1 MSINVN
7 RSVADPFYRYK
18 MPKLSAKVEGKGNG
32 IKTVITNMS
41 DIAKALERPPMYPT
55 KYFGCELGAQTNFD
69 AKNER
74 YIVNGEHDANKLQDI
89 LDGFIKKFV
98 LCKSCENPETQF
110 FVRKNCIKSKCK
122 ACGCQFDIDLKHKLS
137 TFIMKNPPKIDVD
150 FSKAEEKNGKK
161 TSGADAAAANDLIH
175 NSDKGSSNDDD
186 DDDWEPEPVEPNGML
201 SAGMGKLVLDKD
213 LEKSEEQRLDMLHN
227 FFLKAKEEGRISDAK
242 GQIGLRD
249 EAERLELEQKASLL
263 LVNILFDAKI
273 ISEKQI
279 TKYRNLLLRFVV
291 DDKKA
296 YDKKAQRY
304 LLGGIEQVIHKH
316 ESELLA
322 KSAHIIKSLYDEDIC
337 QEEALLAWGEK
348 PSSRYVSK
356 SFAKKI
362 IEQAQP
368 VLTWLKEA
376 EEETEDEE
384 SDDEVAFGND
394 VKESEFLRQQKEKAA
409 KEEQQKAA
417 SAAKATNGAAAPAD
431 DDEDLDIDDI

>member
-1 MSINVN
+1 MALNVN
-7 RSVADPFYRYK
+7 RAVADPFYRYK

-32 IKTVITNMS
+32 IKTVITNMF

-98 LCKSCENPETQF
+98 LCKSCENPETQL
-110 FVRKNCIKSKCK
+110 FVRKSCIKSKCK
-122 ACGCQFDIDLKHKLS
+122 ACGCSFDIDLKHKLS
-137 TFIMKNPPKIDVD
+137 TYIMKNPPKIDVD

-161 TSGADAAAANDLIH
+161 TSGADAATVNDISH
-175 NSDKGSSNDDD
+175 NNSDKGSSNDDD

-227 FFLKAKEEGRISDAK
+227 FFVKAKDEGRISDAK
-242 GQIGLRD
+242 GQNGLRD
-249 EAERLELEQKASLL
+249 EAERLELKQKASLL
-263 LVNILFDAKI
+263 LANVLFDEKVVAD
-273 ISEKQI
+273 KQI
-279 TKYRNLLLRFVV
+279 SAHRNLLLRFVMN
-291 DDKKA
+291 
-296 YDKKAQRY
+296 DKKAQRY

-316 ESELLA
+316 NDELLS
-322 KSAHIIKSLYDEDIC
+322 KSAHIIKSLYDSDIC
-337 QEEALLAWGEK
+337 EEEVLLAWGEK
-348 PSSRYVSK
+348 PSSKYVAK

-362 IEQAQP
+362 IENAMP

-376 EEETEDEE
+376 EEETEDE
-384 SDDEVAFGND
+384 SDDEIAFGGE
-394 VKESEFLRQQKEKAA
+394 VKESEFLRQQREQAA

-417 SAAKATNGAAAPAD
+417 SAAKVSNGAAAPAD

>member
-1 MSINVN
+1 MSSVNVN
-7 RSVADPFYRYK
+7 RAVADPFYRYK

-32 IKTVITNMS
+32 IKTVISNMS
-41 DIAKALERPPMYPT
+41 EIAKALERPPMYPT

-98 LCKSCENPETQF
+98 LCKSCENPETTL
-110 FVRKNCIKSKCK
+110 FVRKNAIKSKCK
-122 ACGCQFDIDLKHKLS
+122 ACGCSFDIDLKHKLS

-161 TSGADAAAANDLIH
+161 TSDAAATNDIIH

-227 FFLKAKEEGRISDAK
+227 YFVKAKAEGRISDSK
-242 GQIGLRD
+242 GQNGLRD
-249 EAERLELEQKASLL
+249 EAERLELKQKASLL
-263 LVNILFDAKI
+263 LANVLFDAGLVTD
-273 ISEKQI
+273 KQI
-279 TKYRNLLLRFVV
+279 HLHRNLLLRFVLN
-291 DDKKA
+291 
-296 YDKKAQRY
+296 DKKAQRY
-304 LLGGIEQVIHKH
+304 LLGGIEQVINKH
-316 ESELLA
+316 ESDLLA
-322 KSAHIIKSLYDEDIC
+322 KSAHIIKSLYDEDVC
-337 QEEALLAWGEK
+337 EEEALLTWGEK
-348 PSSRYVSK
+348 PSSKYVPK
-356 SFAKKI
+356 SFSRKI

-376 EEETEDEE
+376 EEETDEE
-384 SDDEVAFGND
+384 SDDEIAFGGD

-409 KEEQQKAA
+409 REEEKKAA
-417 SAAKATNGAAAPAD
+417 AATKTTNGAAPAEEED
-431 DDEDLDIDDI
+431 DLDIDDI

>member
-1 MSINVN
+1 MALNVN
-7 RSVADPFYRYK
+7 RAVADPFYRYK

-32 IKTVITNMS
+32 IKTVISNMS

-98 LCKSCENPETQF
+98 LCKSCENPETQL
-110 FVRKNCIKSKCK
+110 FVYKNSIKSKCK
-122 ACGCQFDIDLKHKLS
+122 ACGCSFDIDLRHKLS
-137 TFIMKNPPKIDVD
+137 TYIIKNPPKIDVD
-150 FSKAEEKNGKK
+150 FSKAEAKNGKK
-161 TSGADAAAANDLIH
+161 TSGADAAAAADVIH

-201 SAGMGKLVLDKD
+201 STGMGKLVLDKD

-227 FFLKAKEEGRISDAK
+227 FFLKAKDEGRISDAK
-242 GQIGLRD
+242 GQTILRD
-249 EAERLELEQKASLL
+249 EAERLELKQKASLL
-263 LVNILFDAKI
+263 LANVLFDDKI
-273 ISEKQI
+273 VSEKQI
-279 TKYRNLLLRFVV
+279 SKNRNLLLRFVMN
-291 DDKKA
+291 
-296 YDKKAQRY
+296 DKKAQRY
-304 LLGGIEQVIHKH
+304 LLGGIEQVIHKY
-316 ESELLA
+316 ESELLPRT
-322 KSAHIIKSLYDEDIC
+322 AHIIKALYDDEVCI
-337 QEEALLAWGEK
+337 EESILAWGEK
-348 PSSRYVSK
+348 PSSKYVTK

-362 IEQAQP
+362 IEKAQP

-376 EEETEDEE
+376 EEETEDE
-384 SDDEVAFGND
+384 SDDEIAFGED

-409 KEEQQKAA
+409 REEQQKAA
-417 SAAKATNGAAAPAD
+417 AAAKTTNGTAHVD

>member
-1 MSINVN
+1 MALNVN
-7 RSVADPFYRYK
+7 RAVADPFYRYK

-32 IKTVITNMS
+32 IKTVISNMS

-98 LCKSCENPETQF
+98 LCKSCENPETQL

-122 ACGCQFDIDLKHKLS
+122 ACGCSFDIDLKHKLS
-137 TFIMKNPPKIDVD
+137 TYIMKNPPKIDVD

-161 TSGADAAAANDLIH
+161 TSGADAATANDISH
-175 NSDKGSSNDDD
+175 NNSDKGSSNDDD

-227 FFLKAKEEGRISDAK
+227 FFVKAKDEGRISDAK
-242 GQIGLRD
+242 GQNGLRD
-249 EAERLELEQKASLL
+249 EAERLELKQKASLL
-263 LVNILFDAKI
+263 LANVLFDEKVVAD
-273 ISEKQI
+273 KQI
-279 TKYRNLLLRFVV
+279 AAHRNLLLRFVLN
-291 DDKKA
+291 
-296 YDKKAQRY
+296 DKKAQRY

-316 ESELLA
+316 NDELLS
-322 KSAHIIKSLYDEDIC
+322 KSAHIIKSLYDSDIC
-337 QEEALLAWGEK
+337 EEEVLLAWGEK
-348 PSSRYVSK
+348 PSSKYVSK

-362 IEQAQP
+362 IETAVP

-376 EEETEDEE
+376 EEETEDE
-384 SDDEVAFGND
+384 SDDEIAFGGD
-394 VKESEFLRQQKEKAA
+394 AKESEFLRQQREKAA

-417 SAAKATNGAAAPAD
+417 NAAKAPNGATVPAD